1 MNKSDLLALA
11 ITILV
16 VFGII
21 VYRLLWAASGA
32 ASVAALGHFPLLPKA
47 WRRWLFGEHTA
58 PRA

>member
-16 VFGII
+16 VLGL
-21 VYRLLWAASGA
+21 VAYRLLWAASSA
-32 ASVAALGHFPLLPKA
+32 AALGNFPLLPKA
-47 WRRWLFGEHTA
+47 WHRWLFGEHTH

>member
-16 VFGII
+16 VLGL
-21 VYRLLWAASGA
+21 VAYRLLWAASSA
-32 ASVAALGHFPLLPKA
+32 ASAAALGNFPLLPKA
-47 WRRWLFGEHTA
+47 WHRWLFGEHTH